1 MVIMIAEMVLMKRI
15 AVFVEMVLVAAAERR
30 QNLSVVMVVVLAT
43 ITFVTSMMT
52 VEIIQMRQV
61 PAIY

>member
-1 MVIMIAEMVLMKRI
+1 M
-15 AVFVEMVLVAAAERR
+15 EMVLVAAAERR